1 MPVIYYSKYI
11 PISDSVREV
20 NEQEHRLGRE
30 LLTEALYELYG
41 LRIRPEEISA
51 AQNGKPRLPAYPAV
65 HFNISHCDGLVVCAV
80 DDEPVGVDAEKTGYF
95 AEILINKV
103 FSEEEKS
110 FFTAQTAQEQGA
122 SAVSAASV
130 DSADELRQEW
140 FYRFWTLKEA
150 YVKRSGIGVDT
161 DLKAFSFRFTDFTEK
176 EQPEKVVSARP
187 DSFTSAA
194 CKNRSLT
201 VICSDPAVRCFQTAL
216 PDGHIISLCYTGDH
230 KSVCMKQIFL

>member
-11 PISDSVREV
+11 PLSDSVREV

-41 LRIRPEEISA
+41 LRIRPEDISA
-51 AQNGKPRLPAYPAV
+51 AQNGKPRLPAYPTV

-110 FFTAQTAQEQGA
+110 FLTAQTAQEQGA
-122 SAVSAASV
+122 SAVSAARKPSEN
-130 DSADELRQEW
+130 SMTQR
-140 FYRFWTLKEA
+140 LKK
-150 YVKRSGIGVDT
+150 YD
-161 DLKAFSFRFTDFTEK
+161 AF
-176 EQPEKVVSARP
+176 
-187 DSFTSAA
+187 
-194 CKNRSLT
+194 
-201 VICSDPAVRCFQTAL
+201 
-216 PDGHIISLCYTGDH
+216 
-230 KSVCMKQIFL
+230 